1 MNDQELLQ
9 RISIDPRIV
18 AGKPTIAGT
27 RLTVEYVLN
36 LFAHGASIDELLE
49 EYDGI
54 TREDIRACFLF
65 AKKALEDTAFLPLE
79 TGAA

>member
-1 MNDQELLQ
+1 MSDQELLK
-9 RISIDPRIV
+9 RISIDPKIV

-36 LFAHGASIDELLE
+36 LFAHGATLDELLK
-49 EYDGI
+49 EYEGI
-54 TREDIRACFLF
+54 TREDVSACFLF